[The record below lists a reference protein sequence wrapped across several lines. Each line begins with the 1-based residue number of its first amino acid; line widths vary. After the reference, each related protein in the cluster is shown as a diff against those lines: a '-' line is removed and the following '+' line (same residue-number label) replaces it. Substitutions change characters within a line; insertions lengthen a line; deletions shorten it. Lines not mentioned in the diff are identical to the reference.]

1 MVKDKISLEIRKF
14 RDNKKNEDVTVDDV
28 QKSSFNSIEEV
39 SYTDEKYRRHRY
51 RIYRYPQ
58 GSKPVKG
65 RYKGFVT
72 KYTGAFE
79 EAPVNAFGSEDGEI
93 VVDKG
98 QLVHQLVEEYG
109 EGQFYVYRFGGNPNQ
124 ETLFKAFVE
133 VIS

>member
-1 MVKDKISLEIRKF
+1 VENQISLEIRKF
-14 RDNKKNEDVTVDDV
+14 RDNKKDEAVTVDDV
-28 QKSSFNSIEEV
+28 PKSRFNGIEEV
-39 SYTDEKYRRHRY
+39 EYTDERYRRHRY
-51 RIYRYPQ
+51 RVYRYPQ

-65 RYKGFVT
+65 QYKGFVT
-72 KYTGAFE
+72 KYTGSFE
-79 EAPVNAFGSEDGEI
+79 EAPVNAFAREDGEI
-93 VVDKG
+93 VVDEG